1 MTACLIAPSL
11 LAAPPL
17 QRGDAVVSAIEAGA
31 DRLHLDV
38 MDGHFAPNLALSPED
53 VRAICDV
60 SSIPTDVHIMAKP
73 VLPFFDMFAHI
84 KCTSI
89 TVHVEALDNPDTL
102 KKIRKTGHECG
113 LAIKTETPLEALD
126 PWLKELDHVILMA
139 VPPGFG
145 GQTFQQDQID
155 RLRTLR
161 RNADTHDFMIHVDGG
176 VTPDLAPTLR
186 KNGAHVLVVGN
197 AFFRTPS
204 LRETMR
210 KLRA

>member
-1 MTACLIAPSL
+1 MTARLIAPSL

-17 QRGDAVVSAIEAGA
+17 RRGDAVVSAIEAGA

-38 MDGHFAPNLALSPED
+38 MDGHFAPNLALSPDD
-53 VRAICDV
+53 VRAI
-60 SSIPTDVHIMAKP
+60 SEASPIPTDVHIMAKP

-89 TVHVEALDNPDTL
+89 TVHVEALDNPDIL
-102 KKIRKTGHECG
+102 KRIRETGHECG

-126 PWLKELDHVILMA
+126 PWLKELNHVILMA

-145 GQTFQQDQID
+145 GQTFQQDQLK
-155 RLRTLR
+155 RLQTLR
-161 RNADTHDFMIHVDGG
+161 NKADKHGFLIHVDGG

-186 KNGAHVLVVGN
+186 KNGAQVLVVGN
-197 AFFRTPS
+197 AFFRS
-204 LRETMR
+204 SCLSETMR